1 MPNDKG
7 VKTLILGGGLT
18 GVCIARFLHER
29 GHSSVILEKE
39 SRIGGLC
46 QSETVDGFTFD
57 TGGSHII
64 FSRDEPVLAL
74 MKGALGKNRD
84 EQVRNTKIFYKGRY
98 VKYPFENGL
107 SELPREDLFFCLN
120 EFIKGLVSME
130 KGEVSPPVTFRDWI
144 LATFGKG
151 IGECY
156 LIPYNEKIW
165 NFPVDEMSAH
175 WVEGRVPRP
184 PVEDIVKSAIGI
196 ETEGYAHQSRF
207 SYPHEG
213 GIEALV
219 MALAG
224 PVMSSIRTDFTVRSV
239 EKTKDTWVV
248 SDGHEQVTAD
258 RLISTLPLQYLARFM
273 EDLPEDVV
281 RAIGDLKY
289 NSIITVAIG
298 VKGGVPPYS
307 WAYIPS
313 ADLGLSNRI
322 SFPSNYS
329 LATCPEGTSLIL
341 AEITYNEGDKV
352 SGLGDNE
359 ILQDVTATLQR
370 MGIADEGTIIFSAV
384 RRHRFAYVVYDLAY
398 QDNIAIIRKYFDG
411 KGLHLCGRFSQ
422 FEYLNMD
429 GCIRSALDLVGRIG

>member
-1 MPNDKG
+1 MPNDTG

-18 GVCIARFLHER
+18 GICIARFLHER

-74 MKGALGKNRD
+74 MKETLGNNRD
-84 EQVRNTKIFYKGRY
+84 EQVRNTKIFYKGAY

-107 SELPREDLFFCLN
+107 SGLPREDLFLCLN
-120 EFIKGLVSME
+120 EFIKTLIASE
-130 KGEVSPPVTFRDWI
+130 KGEVRPPATFRDWI

-151 IGECY
+151 IGTCY

-165 NFPVDEMSAH
+165 NYPVEEMSAH

-213 GIEALV
+213 GIESLV
-219 MALAG
+219 TAFAG
-224 PVMSSIRTDFTVRSV
+224 PVMSSIRTDFTVQSV
-239 EKTKDTWVV
+239 ARTKDGWVV
-248 SDGHEQVTAD
+248 SDGDEQIMAT
-258 RLISTLPLQYLARFM
+258 RLISTLPLQYLARCM
-273 EDLPEDVV
+273 EDLPEEVV
-281 RAIGDLKY
+281 RAIGELKY
-289 NSIITVAIG
+289 NSLITVAVG
-298 VKGGVPPYS
+298 VKGEVPPYS

-313 ADLGLSNRI
+313 ADHGLTNRI

-329 LATCPEGTSLIL
+329 RATCPEGMSLIL
-341 AEITYNEGDKV
+341 AEITYNEGDRV
-352 SGLGDNE
+352 SRLDDNE
-359 ILQDVTATLQR
+359 ILQDVCSTIR
-370 MGIADEGTIIFSAV
+370 CMGITDESRIVFSAV
-384 RRHRFAYVVYDLAY
+384 RRHQFAYVVYDLAY
-398 QDNIAIIRKYFDG
+398 QDNIAIIRKYFDDTG
-411 KGLHLCGRFSQ
+411 IHLCGRFSQ

-429 GCIRSALDLVGRIG
+429 GCIRSALDLVERIG